1 MVKSIIKKPKIEI
14 TTSKEIVKPKPASKA
29 VVKIIIEYAQN
40 GKRLY
45 VEL

>member
-1 MVKSIIKKPKIEI
+1 MTKSIIKKPKIKI
-14 TTSKEIVKPKPASKA
+14 TTSKEIVKPKPANKA

>member
-1 MVKSIIKKPKIEI
+1 MVKSIIKKPKIKL
-14 TTSKEIVKPKPASKA
+14 TTSKEIVKPKPANRA
-29 VVKIIIEYAQN
+29 VAKIIIEFAQN